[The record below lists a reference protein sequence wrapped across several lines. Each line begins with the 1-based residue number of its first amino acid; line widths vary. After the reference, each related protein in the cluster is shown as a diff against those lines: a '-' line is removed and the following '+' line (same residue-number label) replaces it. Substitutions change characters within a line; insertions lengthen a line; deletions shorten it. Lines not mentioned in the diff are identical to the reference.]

1 MIRIASLAAAALV
14 LGSAGAASAQDAAA
28 GEKLFRQCKA
38 CHVIDKEQNR
48 VGPHLVG
55 IVGRAVGAVDGYKY
69 SNAMIEW
76 GEGKVWDAATLKE
89 YLENPRKV
97 VKGTKM
103 AYPGLKKPEDRDNMV
118 SYLEQA
124 GGGS

>member
-1 MIRIASLAAAALV
+1 MIRFASLAAAALM

-55 IVGRAVGAVDGYKY
+55 IFGREVGAVDGYKY
-69 SNAMIEW
+69 SDAMMEW
-76 GEGKVWDAATLKE
+76 GAGKVWDDATLSE
-89 YLENPRKV
+89 YLENPRSV

-103 AYPGLKKPEDRDNMV
+103 AYPGLKKGEDRDNMIA
-118 SYLEQA
+118 YLKEA

>member
-1 MIRIASLAAAALV
+1 MIRIASLVGALI
-14 LGSAGAASAQDAAA
+14 LSSISSASAQDAAA
-28 GEKLFRQCKA
+28 GEKLFRQCKT

-55 IVGRAVGAVDGYKY
+55 IIGRAVGGVDGFKY
-69 SNAMIEW
+69 SPAMAEW
-76 GEGKVWDAATLKE
+76 GEGKVWDEETLKAF
-89 YLENPRKV
+89 LENPRKT

-103 AYPGLKKPEDRDNMV
+103 SYAGMKKPEDRDNII
-118 SYLEQA
+118 SYLGQA

>member
-55 IVGRAVGAVDGYKY
+55 IVGRAIGAVDGYKY

-118 SYLEQA
+118 TYLEQA